1 MSCNGCKW
9 QCLFGVCYN
18 KDSERYGDW
27 ANMHF
32 VCDKREEKDEHTEKL
47 SLLRR
52 NDDNV

>member
-32 VCDKREEKDEHTEKL
+32 VCEKREERDDTEKL